1 LERDRIENMAIT
13 LSHDGAN
20 LVELAR
26 AGDQPALE
34 RLLAKSLPDLRRY
47 AKRNCQSDDIEE
59 AVQDALWILYRN
71 VSALRSVA
79 AFAGWLFQVVR
90 RICQGYSRRRKIDL
104 PIDQLPKNV
113 ERDQTAGDPEMR
125 AILSGILARLPQ
137 VYREV
142 IVLKDIQ
149 GLSAEEMATTLNITL
164 EAAKSRLHR
173 SRAMVRES
181 YETLR
186 IRSENQFSAI
196 SGASK

>member
-1 LERDRIENMAIT
+1 MAIP
-13 LSHDGAN
+13 LPHDGAS

-71 VSALRSVA
+71 VSGLRSVA

-90 RICQGYSRRRKIDL
+90 RICQGYSRRRKFDL
-104 PIDQLPKNV
+104 PIDQLPKNI
-113 ERDQTAGDPEMR
+113 ERDQAAGDPEMR
-125 AILSGILARLPQ
+125 AILSGILVRLPE

-173 SRAMVRES
+173 ARAMVRES

-186 IRSENQFSAI
+186 IGSENQSSTI
-196 SGASK
+196 SGAFK